1 MHIALV
7 SPSWPIG
14 SPNGIVTYV
23 HHLRSGLRSLDHRVS
38 VLAFSGVDRPGM
50 ENVHAIE
57 GNWISRVNRIKGRLF
72 GEPSSPSSWVAR
84 SIADTVLRIHRRSPI
99 DVVEMEESFGWFD
112 EVQDFLPMPVVAKLH
127 GPTFLTLAEEE
138 CFTPMSQTKISAE
151 RRALSRAHYVTS
163 PSGDTLG
170 KTRKHCELPA
180 DWGRVIPNPIV
191 FGNDIPLWSRARADP
206 NLLLFVGRFDN
217 VKGGDLVI
225 RVFGRLLLQR
235 PELRLVF
242 VGPDAGLTTPSGR
255 RIHFEEFIRDELPVF
270 HQSRVEMKGR
280 LGQDQ
285 ILHLRCEAA
294 MTLICSHFETFGYTA
309 VESMMQGCPTIA
321 FDVGSFSEL
330 IENQVS
336 GLLAFPGDLDDFGR
350 QVLRLLDRPDE
361 AESFGAAA
369 RCYAR
374 QHYDAT
380 AVASQ
385 TVAYYR
391 EVLALHGS
399 KDSTAK

>member
-23 HHLRSGLRSLDHRVS
+23 HHLRSGLLSLDHRVS
-38 VLAFSGVDRPGM
+38 VLAFSGVDGPSM

-112 EVQDFLPMPVVAKLH
+112 EVREILPMPVVVKLH
-127 GPTFLTLAEEE
+127 GPSFLVLSEENRS
-138 CFTPMSQTKISAE
+138 TAAGTKKIHTEREALLSAP
-151 RRALSRAHYVTS
+151 YVTS
-163 PSGDTLG
+163 PSLSTLIR
-170 KTRKHCELPA
+170 TRHHCELSPG
-180 DWGRVIPNPIV
+180 WGRVIPNPV
-191 FGNDIPLWSRARADP
+191 FIDDELPVWLRQTADP
-206 NLLLFVGRFDN
+206 NLLLFVGRFDK
-217 VKGGDLVI
+217 VKGGDFLI
-225 RVFGRLLLQR
+225 RAFGQLLSQR
-235 PELRLVF
+235 PKLRLIF
-242 VGPDAGLTTPSGR
+242 VGPDVGLETPVGR
-255 RIHFEEFIRDELPVF
+255 RVQFGEFIRDVLPLAA
-270 HQSRVEMKGR
+270 HSQVEMKGL
-280 LGQDQ
+280 LGQED
-285 ILHLRCEAA
+285 IIRLRCESS
-294 MTLICSHFETFGYTA
+294 MTLICSPWENQPNTA
-309 VESMMQGCPTIA
+309 IEAMIQGCPL
-321 FDVGSFSEL
+321 VGIDSGGLSEM
-330 IENQVS
+330 IKHGVS
-336 GLLAFPGDLDDFGR
+336 GLLARPGDQDDFCR